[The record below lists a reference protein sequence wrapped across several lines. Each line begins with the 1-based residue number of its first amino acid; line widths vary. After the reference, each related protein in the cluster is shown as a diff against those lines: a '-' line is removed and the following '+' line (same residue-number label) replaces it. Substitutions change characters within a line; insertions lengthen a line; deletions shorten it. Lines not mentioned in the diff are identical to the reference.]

1 MTVLLKHLQTQ
12 IHAQQS
18 QVIFAEPADVGF
30 GCISRR
36 RAFTIFL
43 RRDAGSWV
51 QEPQE
56 VYNRLSAKLKQ
67 KQLPLSELLWADQ
80 AQIESEVHQLT
91 KAKKS
96 TRTASCLLTSFEQK
110 NKEVYQQVLA
120 DKGELPQNVVYVPSQ
135 NPKWVFKAARAG
147 RLPCFTATD
156 KMLYVDALNRPIT
169 SSEKFSGHGYPARED
184 LAKALGVPAP
194 CQQCSH
200 CHIYTLVGP
209 MSWCVGVP
217 QETIPSRMCVCG
229 AKVFDASLL
238 TRPHTVVGNGQ
249 HLVCAALVL
258 VAALASIELAD
269 DSVHSLPKLIQAGTH
284 VPVAADGRCLFASLY
299 LHRATDKVKQ
309 AWLTEQRNH
318 TGFALS
324 SKRLELEDRNW
335 FSSAVGRF

>member
-217 QETIPSRMCVCG
+217 QETIPSRMCVCV
-229 AKVFDASLL
+229 APRYLTRAFSRDRTLWLATDSILYVLPWFWWQRLHRLSWQTTVSTACQSLSKLEPMYQLLL
-238 TRPHTVVGNGQ
+238 TAA
-249 HLVCAALVL
+249 VCL
-258 VAALASIELAD
+258 
-269 DSVHSLPKLIQAGTH
+269 QAFTCTG
-284 VPVAADGRCLFASLY
+284 P
-299 LHRATDKVKQ
+299 
-309 AWLTEQRNH
+309 LT
-318 TGFALS
+318 
-324 SKRLELEDRNW
+324 K
-335 FSSAVGRF
+335 